1 MQILHLM
8 EYLYRHP
15 MAMAR
20 VVLRNRAVGN
30 WSVSPALLI
39 TTLATFA
46 FPMELIVNT
55 TILCSH

>member
-1 MQILHLM
+1 MQILPLM

-15 MAMAR
+15 MAVAR
-20 VVLRNRAVGN
+20 VVLRNWA
-30 WSVSPALLI
+30 VSPALLI

-46 FPMELIVNT
+46 FPMELIVDT